1 MKYKYILLIVLLIL
15 VILTTLYY
23 LYSQKYLPIEY
34 FNNCNNNCNNN
45 FNNYD
50 NEFINN
56 QNDNIYILDKSI
68 IHKLINQNNIQ
79 N

>member
-1 MKYKYILLIVLLIL
+1 MMKYKYILLILLLIL
-15 VILTTLYY
+15 VIFSTLYY
-23 LYSQKYLPIEY
+23 LYNHKYLSIEY
-34 FNNCNNNCNNN
+34 FNNNN
-45 FNNYD
+45 FNNCD

>member
-1 MKYKYILLIVLLIL
+1 MKYKYILLFVLLIL
-15 VILTTLYY
+15 VIFSTLYY
-23 LYSQKYLPIEY
+23 LYNQKYLSIEY
-34 FNNCNNNCNNN
+34 FNNNN
-45 FNNYD
+45 FNNCD

>member
-1 MKYKYILLIVLLIL
+1 MKYKYILLILLLIL

-23 LYSQKYLPIEY
+23 LYNQKYLPIEY
-34 FNNCNNNCNNN
+34 FNNCNNEN
-45 FNNYD
+45 
-50 NEFINN
+50 INN

>member
-1 MKYKYILLIVLLIL
+1 MMKYKYILLIVLLIL
-15 VILTTLYY
+15 VIFSTLYY
-23 LYSQKYLPIEY
+23 LYNQKYLSIEY
-34 FNNCNNNCNNN
+34 FNNNN
-45 FNNYD
+45 FNNCD

>member
-1 MKYKYILLIVLLIL
+1 MMKYKYILLFVLLIL
-15 VILTTLYY
+15 VIFSTLYY
-23 LYSQKYLPIEY
+23 LYNQKYLSIEY
-34 FNNCNNNCNNN
+34 FNNNN
-45 FNNYD
+45 FNNCD